1 MWVAFD
7 SKMQTVW
14 HISGLLVLCTNH
26 FGPYCCMCAY
36 EIEACFLPILK
47 LVKKA
52 QKKIPI
58 KRIHLRKRFRELCE
72 QASREA
78 QVERQWTRSE

>member
-14 HISGLLVLCTNH
+14 HISGLLDLWANH
-26 FGPYCCMCAY
+26 FGPYCYMCAY
-36 EIEACFLPILK
+36 EIEVFFLPILE
-47 LVKKA
+47 LVKNA
-52 QKKIPI
+52 QKKIPT
-58 KRIHLRKRFRELCE
+58 KRIHLRKRFHELCE

-78 QVERQWTRSE
+78 QVGGAVDKV